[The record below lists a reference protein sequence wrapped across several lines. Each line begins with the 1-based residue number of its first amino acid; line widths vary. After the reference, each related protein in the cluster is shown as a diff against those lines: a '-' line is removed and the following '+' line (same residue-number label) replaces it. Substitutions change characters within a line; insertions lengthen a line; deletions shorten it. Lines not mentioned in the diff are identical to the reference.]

1 MQQPLPDWL
10 PSIQKWREQPPELST
25 LSEAEL
31 IRWLS
36 MIDERTELEEK
47 GRQEAEAT
55 LLTFLAAK
63 RLQRPNGQAQADEWV
78 SRARKL
84 DPQYPYAARLMVEL
98 YMERLRREA
107 EPSEYPKIRET
118 DNAVSKRKQLEQLQQ
133 RVITEME
140 QVETRLDILPSVLEA
155 ARLAAAYEEE
165 QKLVAGLALFQERLQ
180 LLMELRKSTE
190 DYAESLQGMFYSTAL
205 LTQLQAVIRRLQE
218 QEAEIASLWQ
228 VAEKVDDLQ
237 PSAMREIEGLIGL
250 EEIKRRVKQLADFHH
265 YQQIRREE
273 GWVLQDQ
280 PELHLVLM
288 GNPGTG
294 KTTLA
299 RLIAKL
305 YRELGLLDVGHM
317 VEVDRSQ
324 LVGAYVGQTEQR
336 TMEAI
341 QRALGGV
348 LFIDEAYSL
357 KREDASGSD
366 YGQVVIDTMVAAMT
380 SGEYAGKFVVILA
393 GYPEEMRSFLH
404 ANPGLRS
411 RFPESGYFTLPNYSE
426 DELIAIAEQV
436 AQRNDFSLLPETKI
450 ALRLQ
455 IERAK
460 VDETFGNARTI
471 KNMILDAIFA
481 KGQRVSE
488 KEKLSID
495 DFTILY
501 PDDVLRHDQDEADRD
516 EETERLE
523 EMVGLTE
530 LKAEIKK
537 VGAFLSIQRRRMDM
551 GLPAVPIELHAV
563 FCGNAGTGKSTVA
576 RYYAS
581 ILRETG
587 YLKRGHLVT
596 VSRADLVAGFVGQT
610 AIQTKRVIR
619 DALGGVLFID
629 EAYSLLSSRENDF
642 GQEAINT
649 LVDEMTRHQENLVVI
664 LAGYTAE
671 MQRLIASNP
680 GLSSRF
686 KKLFLFPDYST
697 EELLAILELSLRHAQ
712 YQLAQGVREK
722 VEQRLRVQQ
731 ENGQLS
737 GNARAIK
744 NLVQEAIQNQAL
756 RLANIAPEQLTVE
769 MLREL
774 QWEDFAKVWQD

>member
-10 PSIQKWREQPPELST
+10 PLIQGWREHPPELSA

-36 MIDERTELEEK
+36 MIEMQTELEEK
-47 GRQEAEAT
+47 GKQEAEAT

-63 RLQRPNGQAQADEWV
+63 RLQRPNGQAQAEEWV
-78 SRARKL
+78 NKARKL
-84 DPQYPYAARLMVEL
+84 DPQYPFAAQLMTQL
-98 YMERLRREA
+98 YMERLRHEA
-107 EPSEYPKIRET
+107 QPSEYPKIRET

-133 RVITEME
+133 HVVTEME
-140 QVETRLDILPSVLEA
+140 QLETWLEILPIALEA
-155 ARLAAAYEEE
+155 ARVAGMYDQE
-165 QKLVAGLALFQERLQ
+165 QKLAAGQSLFQERLQ
-180 LLMELRKSTE
+180 LLVELRKTAE

-205 LTQLQAVIRRLQE
+205 LTQLQDVIRRLQE
-218 QEAEIASLWQ
+218 QEADIRALWQ
-228 VAEKVDDLQ
+228 VAEAEDGQQ
-237 PSAMREIEGLIGL
+237 PSVIQEIESLIGL
-250 EEIKRRVKQLADFHH
+250 EDIKRRVKQLADFHH
-265 YQQIRREE
+265 YQLIRREE

-299 RLIAKL
+299 RLIARL

-324 LVGAYVGQTEQR
+324 LVGGYVGQTEQR

-426 DELIAIAEQV
+426 EELIAIAEQV

-450 ALRLQ
+450 ALRQQ

-481 KGQRVSE
+481 KGQRVKE

-501 PDDVLRHDQDEADRD
+501 PEDVLQPDQQKMDSED
-516 EETERLE
+516 TEQLE

-530 LKAEIKK
+530 LKTEIKK
-537 VGAFLSIQRRRMDM
+537 VAAFLSIQRRRMDM
-551 GLPAVPIELHAV
+551 GLPAMPIELHALFV
-563 FCGNAGTGKSTVA
+563 GNAGTGKSTVA

-596 VSRADLVAGFVGQT
+596 VSRADLVAGYVGQT

-629 EAYSLLSSRENDF
+629 EAYSLLSSSENDF

-664 LAGYTAE
+664 LAGYPAE
-671 MQRLIASNP
+671 MQHLIASNP
-680 GLSSRF
+680 GLASRF

-722 VEQRLRVQQ
+722 VEEGLRGQQ
-731 ENGQLS
+731 ESGFLS

-756 RLANIAPEQLTVE
+756 RLANSAPEQLTIE

-774 QWEDFAKVWQD
+774 QWEDFSKVWQD

>member
-10 PSIQKWREQPPELST
+10 RLIQEWREHPPELLA

-36 MIDERTELEEK
+36 MIEMQTELEEK
-47 GRQEAEAT
+47 GKQEAEAT

-63 RLQRPNGQAQADEWV
+63 RLQRPNGQAQAEEWV
-78 SRARKL
+78 TKARKL
-84 DPQYPYAARLMVEL
+84 DPLYPYAAQLMTLL
-98 YMERLRREA
+98 YMERLRHEA
-107 EPSEYPKIRET
+107 QPSEYPKIRET

-133 RVITEME
+133 RVVTEME
-140 QVETRLDILPSVLEA
+140 QLERWLEILPLALEA
-155 ARLAAAYEEE
+155 ARVAGNYDQE
-165 QKLVAGLALFQERLQ
+165 QKLAAGQSLFQERLQ
-180 LLMELRKSTE
+180 LLVEFRKSAE
-190 DYAESLQGMFYSTAL
+190 DFAESLQGMFYSTAL
-205 LTQLQAVIRRLQE
+205 LTQLQDVIRRLQE
-218 QEAEIASLWQ
+218 QEADISSLWQ
-228 VAEKVDDLQ
+228 VAQEEDGLQ
-237 PSAMREIEGLIGL
+237 PSAIQEIEALIGL
-250 EEIKRRVKQLADFHH
+250 EDIKRRVKQLADFHH
-265 YQQIRREE
+265 YQHIRREE
-273 GWVLQDQ
+273 GWMLQDQ

-299 RLIAKL
+299 RLIARL

-324 LVGAYVGQTEQR
+324 LVGGYVGQTEQR

-426 DELIAIAEQV
+426 EELIAIAEQV

-450 ALRLQ
+450 ALRQQ

-481 KGQRVSE
+481 KGQRVKE

-501 PDDVLRHDQDEADRD
+501 PDDVFQPDQQKTDSEN
-516 EETERLE
+516 TEQLE

-537 VGAFLSIQRRRMDM
+537 VAAFLSIQRRRMDL
-551 GLPAVPIELHAV
+551 GLPAMPIELHAV
-563 FCGNAGTGKSTVA
+563 FVGNPGTGKSTVA
-576 RYYAS
+576 RYYAT

-596 VSRADLVAGFVGQT
+596 ASRADLVAGYVGQT

-629 EAYSLLSSRENDF
+629 EAYSLLSSSENDF

-664 LAGYTAE
+664 LAGYPAE
-671 MQRLIASNP
+671 MQHLIASNP
-680 GLSSRF
+680 GLASRF

-712 YQLAQGVREK
+712 YQLAHGVREK
-722 VEQRLRVQQ
+722 VEEGLRVQQ
-731 ENGQLS
+731 ESGHLS
-737 GNARAIK
+737 GNARAIN

-756 RLANIAPEQLTVE
+756 RLASNAPEQLTVQ

>member
-10 PSIQKWREQPPELST
+10 PLIQEWREHPPELST

-36 MIDERTELEEK
+36 MIEVQTELEEK
-47 GRQEAEAT
+47 GKQEAEAT

-63 RLQRPNGQAQADEWV
+63 RLQRPKGQAQAEEWV
-78 SRARKL
+78 SKARKL
-84 DPQYPYAARLMVEL
+84 DPQYPFAAQLMVQL
-98 YMERLRREA
+98 YMERLRHEA
-107 EPSEYPKIRET
+107 QPSEYPKIRET

-133 RVITEME
+133 RVVTEME
-140 QVETRLDILPSVLEA
+140 QLETWLEMLPFALEA
-155 ARLAAAYEEE
+155 ARVAGIYDQE
-165 QKLVAGLALFQERLQ
+165 QKLAAGQSLFQERLQ
-180 LLMELRKSTE
+180 LLVELRKSAE

-205 LTQLQAVIRRLQE
+205 LTQLQDVIRRLQE
-218 QEAEIASLWQ
+218 QEKDISALWQ
-228 VAEKVDDLQ
+228 VSEEEEDKQ
-237 PSAMREIEGLIGL
+237 PSAIQEIEVLIGL
-250 EEIKRRVKQLADFHH
+250 EDIKRRVKQLADFHH

-299 RLIAKL
+299 RLIARL

-324 LVGAYVGQTEQR
+324 LVGGYVGQTEQR

-426 DELIAIAEQV
+426 EELIAIAEQV

-450 ALRLQ
+450 ALRQQ

-481 KGQRVSE
+481 KGQRVKE

-501 PDDVLRHDQDEADRD
+501 PDDVLQPDQQKMDSED
-516 EETERLE
+516 TEQLE

-537 VGAFLSIQRRRMDM
+537 VAAFLSIQRRRMDM
-551 GLPAVPIELHAV
+551 GLPAMPIELHALFV
-563 FCGNAGTGKSTVA
+563 GNAGTGKSTVA

-596 VSRADLVAGFVGQT
+596 VSRADLVAGYVGQT
-610 AIQTKRVIR
+610 AIQTKRMIR

-629 EAYSLLSSRENDF
+629 EAYSLLSSSENDF

-664 LAGYTAE
+664 LAGYPAE
-671 MQRLIASNP
+671 MQHLIASNP
-680 GLSSRF
+680 GLASRF

-712 YQLAQGVREK
+712 YQLAHGVREK
-722 VEQRLRVQQ
+722 VEEGLRVQQ
-731 ENGQLS
+731 ESGHLS

-756 RLANIAPEQLTVE
+756 RLANSAPEQLTVE